1 MGLLRLKKHRTLLFR
16 TSTQVYACVFGC
28 LFGQN
33 SIFFCNF
40 LVLNRHFYHNQ
51 RQNYCLLCLAPAFSS
66 LAAAFCNTFH
76 KVFLVPLSTSAQ
88 NHEKHQKKR
97 KIRVFSRKCYLFCRK
112 ALRRVSLHLQQN
124 ITDLYQRFPVEK
136 GAFSKFSPTMSHLS
150 DASGHRGCIFTTLF
164 LHIQTR

>member
-1 MGLLRLKKHRTLLFR
+1 MGLLRLKKHRTLLFH

-33 SIFFCNF
+33 SIFLQFSGAKSALLSQPKAKLLPSVPRTSF
-40 LVLNRHFYHNQ
+40 LEPCSCFLQHFSQ
-51 RQNYCLLCLAPAFSS
+51 SFPGSAE
-66 LAAAFCNTFH
+66 H
-76 KVFLVPLSTSAQ
+76 KCSKPRKTP
-88 NHEKHQKKR
+88 KKG

-124 ITDLYQRFPVEK
+124 ITDLHQRFPVEK
-136 GAFSKFSPTMSHLS
+136 GAFSNFSPTMSHLS

>member
-1 MGLLRLKKHRTLLFR
+1 MGLLRLKKHRTLLFH

-33 SIFFCNF
+33 SIFLQFSGAKSALLSQPKEKLLPSVPRTSF
-40 LVLNRHFYHNQ
+40 LEPCSCFLQHFSQ
-51 RQNYCLLCLAPAFSS
+51 SFSGS
-66 LAAAFCNTFH
+66 AEH
-76 KVFLVPLSTSAQ
+76 KCSKPRKTL
-88 NHEKHQKKR
+88 KKR

-124 ITDLYQRFPVEK
+124 FTDLHQRFPVEK

>member
-1 MGLLRLKKHRTLLFR
+1 MFLGAFLVK
-16 TSTQVYACVFGC
+16 VP
-28 LFGQN
+28 
-33 SIFFCNF
+33 FFCNF

-88 NHEKHQKKR
+88 NHEKHQKNAKLG
-97 KIRVFSRKCYLFCRK
+97 FSHASALFCRK

-124 ITDLYQRFPVEK
+124 ITDLHQRFPVEK